1 MGRGMTP
8 RVELIRRYRG
18 CRTNPVG
25 ILKHARPAAH
35 VRRPRVD
42 LLFDQRIRRHREFKF
57 GLLGRIFKPGLVK
70 YIYRRGIRKTGIAEY
85 KRLVCRNQIIQI
97 NRPVFAPDIRQIPR
111 LQIAFRTTDRI
122 NFTIAV
128 VVQPVEVAIRVAR

>member
-70 YIYRRGIRKTGIAEY
+70 YIYIVAESVRLGLLNTSVWFVVIRLY
-85 KRLVCRNQIIQI
+85 K
-97 NRPVFAPDIRQIPR
+97 
-111 LQIAFRTTDRI
+111 
-122 NFTIAV
+122 
-128 VVQPVEVAIRVAR
+128 